1 MIPLYKIVNGE
12 ETILAYC
19 ETPDECAH
27 AIERDVEEM
36 DDNAEYRWE
45 EIKA

>member
-1 MIPLYKIVNGE
+1 MYTLYKKVNDTE
-12 ETILAYC
+12 SVLAYC
-19 ETPDECAH
+19 EDPIECAH

-45 EIKA
+45 ADE